1 MRDQQQRT
9 RVLQQPLFQPVHR
22 VQIEVVGRFV
32 QQQQVAGHHQ
42 RAGQVQ
48 AHAPAAGERG
58 HRAVVGLGREA
69 EAVQQLAGARFGVV
83 GVELGHLRMRLS
95 DRFPV
100 LAGGGVGFGG
110 QHRGHLDIAAQH
122 EAQRRGGQRRGFLG
136 HAGDAHLAGQVDVAL
151 VRLQLALHRREQ
163 AGLASTVAADHTHPV
178 TGVQGQ
184 VDIGQQ
190 QPLAAAQGEITKGN
204 HRGRGPYNRMECAG
218 EHCSCDAILALTNT

>member
-1 MRDQQQRT
+1 
-9 RVLQQPLFQPVHR
+9 
-22 VQIEVVGRFV
+22 
-32 QQQQVAGHHQ
+32 
-42 RAGQVQ
+42 
-48 AHAPAAGERG
+48 
-58 HRAVVGLGREA
+58 
-69 EAVQQLAGARFGVV
+69 
-83 GVELGHLRMRLS
+83 MRLS

-122 EAQRRGGQRRGFLG
+122 EAQRRVGQRRGFLG

-204 HRGRGPYNRMECAG
+204 HRGRGPYNRMECGG